1 MFDDKKPPGSYD
13 DLKSWYRDS
22 SQFCMFHAAAVR
34 PDKCAVH
41 IKEVMDDKG
50 KVVKPAKDFD
60 GIMIRVTPGGDLQKT
75 RIIESTASMKTLG
88 EVTNPTLQWGE
99 ELCTGGTS
107 TCKHRFWK
115 CASKQI

>member
-1 MFDDKKPPGSYD
+1 MFDDKKPLGSYD

-50 KVVKPAKDFD
+50 KVVTSDLKVNA
-60 GIMIRVTPGGDLQKT
+60 GGW
-75 RIIESTASMKTLG
+75 ESRRCCSCTA
-88 EVTNPTLQWGE
+88 
-99 ELCTGGTS
+99 GGTLD
-107 TCKHRFWK
+107 TGTKTAHQC
-115 CASKQI
+115 